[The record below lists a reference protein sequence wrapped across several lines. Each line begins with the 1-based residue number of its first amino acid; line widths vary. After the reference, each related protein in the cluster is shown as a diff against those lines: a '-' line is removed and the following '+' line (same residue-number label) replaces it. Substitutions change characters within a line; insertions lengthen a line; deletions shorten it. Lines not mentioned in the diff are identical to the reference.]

1 MKEKKE
7 KKEKKVIINTRVEKE
22 DKDKFYAIAAKQG
35 TDASKL
41 INAYIQE
48 VNEKGCVENVNK
60 TAIVVETML
69 NLYNIAS
76 QVKGDEKIELLKHLE
91 VLTCLL

>member
-1 MKEKKE
+1 M
-7 KKEKKVIINTRVEKE
+7 KEKKVIINVRVEKE
-22 DKDKFYAIAAKQG
+22 RKEKFYAIADRLGA
-35 TDASKL
+35 DASKL

-48 VNEKGCVENVNK
+48 VNEKECVENVNK

-76 QVKGDEKIELLKHLE
+76 QVQGDERFELLQQLE